1 MAGLAP
7 RAPAGGAVG
16 RDEAGGRTVPEAAE
30 ALRSWGFLARPDF
43 PDRPGPSQ
51 LLVAIRAQPTLAHYD
66 PERIDYWVSVG
77 GRGRPA
83 SLCHTTRMP
92 ATRDYAWGTIRL
104 TDRLDVTNEYLSFG
118 GSLAVDRIDDALVA
132 VFTSPAPILR
142 RGGHSQG
149 WDAGA
154 AELGAWFAR
163 LLIAVDFAPGFEA
176 VLAEASPLA
185 RFAAFVTD
193 VAERFRGSATLRA
206 ANETLWQLVSA
217 EERHL
222 HRAQPEV
229 LDAGRELVY
238 LARPANR

>member
-1 MAGLAP
+1 VAGLAA
-7 RAPAGGAVG
+7 APPSPETLARDDAGGA
-16 RDEAGGRTVPEAAE
+16 TVREAAA

-51 LLVAIRAQPTLAHYD
+51 LLVAIRARPTLAHYD
-66 PERIDYWVSVG
+66 PERIEYWLTVE

-83 SLCHTTRMP
+83 SLGIASRTPWTRE
-92 ATRDYAWGTIRL
+92 YAWGTIRL
-104 TDRLDVTNEYLSFG
+104 ADRLGVTNEYLSFG

-163 LLIAVDFAPGFEA
+163 LLIAVDYAPGFEA
-176 VLAEASPLA
+176 VLAGASPLA
-185 RFAAFVTD
+185 RFAGFVTE

-206 ANETLWQLVSA
+206 TNEPLWHLVSA

-222 HRAQPEV
+222 RRAQPDV